1 VQTVH
6 VLPIK
11 YTLFKDKQGVALS
24 LRWLKVASSPRLL
37 AYLWLEKRRYA
48 FARKK
53 QVVCAS
59 SALKEILGTTYPG
72 VVPMLSVVTP
82 GVANAPGWASQEIR
96 LAARQ
101 KHGLPQEASLLLFV
115 GNDFVKKGLPTLLSS
130 LKKLPEK
137 THLVVVGNSEG
148 VQAMQRLEQL
158 AGLTQRVHFL
168 GSLADMESAYQ
179 AADMLVHPTLEDSYG
194 MVVLEAMAHGL
205 PVVVSA
211 APYSGIAQDLTD
223 GLNALLLKNPK
234 DVGAL
239 AAAIGSLLG
248 DANFSEKLSKNA
260 AAFAIDHTWVKSAL
274 DYELM
279 AQRMTKAR

>member
-1 VQTVH
+1 
-6 VLPIK
+6 
-11 YTLFKDKQGVALS
+11 
-24 LRWLKVASSPRLL
+24 
-37 AYLWLEKRRYA
+37 
-48 FARKK
+48 
-53 QVVCAS
+53 
-59 SALKEILGTTYPG
+59 
-72 VVPMLSVVTP
+72 
-82 GVANAPGWASQEIR
+82 
-96 LAARQ
+96 
-101 KHGLPQEASLLLFV
+101 
-115 GNDFVKKGLPTLLSS
+115 LSS

-211 APYSGIAQDLTD
+211 VPYSGIAQDLTD
-223 GLNALLLKNPK
+223 GVNALLLKNPK
-234 DVGAL
+234 DEVAL
-239 AAAIGSLLG
+239 ATAIGILLG

-260 AAFAIDHTWVKSAL
+260 AAFAIEHTWVKAAS

-279 AQRMTKAR
+279 AQRMTIAQ